1 MPNNPTHPG
10 IYVAEIATPSAVT
23 GVASGV
29 AAFLG
34 PVTPEAD
41 LTPARL
47 THRNDVARYASADPA
62 APLAQALRA
71 FFENGGHHALV
82 VPVATTASDQSALIA
97 ALDSLAP
104 SETFNLLVIPP
115 LPDGSD
121 IEPEIWAAAAR
132 ICRRRRA
139 LLLIDA
145 PLAWEQAD
153 DPVGA
158 AIAGIATLRAALDPA
173 TYPHAALYFP
183 RLVVEEDTTIAPGGA
198 VSIAPGGAAAIAP
211 SGAIAGVI
219 ARKDAERGLWKA
231 PAGLDASFGGVS
243 DVSRRFTDRENGR
256 LNPHA
261 INTLRR
267 FPIGPVVWG
276 ARTLAGADALA
287 SEWKYIPVC
296 RLAWFIE
303 ESLRTGLAWAIFEA
317 NDAQLWTRIRARAET
332 FLTSLFRQGA
342 FQGIKPEEAY
352 FVTCDATTTTPEDI
366 ASGRLTLQIGFAPLK
381 PAEFIIVTVPLT
393 AQKPA

>member
-23 GVASGV
+23 GIASGV

-34 PVTPEAD
+34 PVMPEAD
-41 LTPARL
+41 LPPARL

-82 VPVATTASDQSALIA
+82 VPVATPTNQSALIA

-121 IEPEIWAAAAR
+121 IQPEIWAAAAR

-158 AIAGIATLRAALDPA
+158 AIAGIAALRAALDPA

-183 RLVVEEDTTIAPGGA
+183 RLVVDGNTTIAPGGA
-198 VSIAPGGAAAIAP
+198 
-211 SGAIAGVI
+211 IAGVM

-231 PAGLDASFGGVS
+231 PAGLDAGLSGVS
-243 DVSRRFTDRENGR
+243 DISRKFSDRENGE

-267 FPIGPVVWG
+267 FPIGPVIWG
-276 ARTLAGADALA
+276 ARTLAGADALG

-303 ESLRTGLAWAIFEA
+303 ESLRTGLPWTAFEP
-317 NDAQLWTRIRARAET
+317 NDARLWARIRESAEN
-332 FLTSLFRQGA
+332 FLTDLFRQRA
-342 FQGIKPEEAY
+342 FQGTKPAEAF
-352 FVTCDATTTTPEDI
+352 FVTCDATTTTTANIE
-366 ASGRLTLQIGFAPLK
+366 AGRLTLQVGFAPLK
-381 PAEFIIVTVPLT
+381 PAEFVIVTVPLT
-393 AQKPA
+393 AQKPT

>member
-10 IYVAEIATPSAVT
+10 IYVAEIAAPPAITGIASA
-23 GVASGV
+23 V

-34 PVTPEAD
+34 PALPEAD
-41 LTPARL
+41 LTPTRL
-47 THRNDVARYASADPA
+47 SHHGDVARYAAADPA
-62 APLAQALRA
+62 SPLAQALRA

-82 VPVATTASDQSALIA
+82 VPVASPVSDQSALIA

-104 SETFNLLVIPP
+104 DQAFNLLVIPP

-145 PLAWEQAD
+145 PLAWEQAE
-153 DPVGA
+153 DPVSAAVDGA
-158 AIAGIATLRAALDPA
+158 ATLRAALDPA

-183 RLVVEEDTTIAPGGA
+183 RLVVEGDTTIAPG
-198 VSIAPGGAAAIAP
+198 
-211 SGAIAGVI
+211 GAIAGVI

-231 PAGLDASFGGVS
+231 PAGLDASLSGVS
-243 DVSRRFTDRENGR
+243 DISRKFTDRENGE

-267 FPIGPVVWG
+267 FPIGPVIWG
-276 ARTLAGADALA
+276 ARTLAGADPLG

-303 ESLRTGLAWAIFEA
+303 ESLRTGLPWTIFEP
-317 NDAQLWTRIRARAET
+317 NDARLWARIRESAET
-332 FLTSLFRQGA
+332 FLGDLFRQGA
-342 FQGIKPEEAY
+342 FAGTKPEQAY
-352 FVTCDATTTTPEDI
+352 FVTCDSTTTTPDDI
-366 ASGRLTLQIGFAPLK
+366 QAGRLTLQVGFAPLK
-381 PAEFIIVTVPLT
+381 PAEFVIVTIPLA
-393 AQKPA
+393 AQAPA